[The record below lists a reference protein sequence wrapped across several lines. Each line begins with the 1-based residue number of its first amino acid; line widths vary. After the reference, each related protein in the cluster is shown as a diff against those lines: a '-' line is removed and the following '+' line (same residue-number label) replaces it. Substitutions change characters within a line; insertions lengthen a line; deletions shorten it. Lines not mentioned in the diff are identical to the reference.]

1 MTQDELLTALRGV
14 ANKGAESPHLQ
25 TLAGWLAKHLRA
37 IPAGD
42 KWDSRQL
49 YAHLATHGVDVPT
62 KLLNQAMWRLRDCK
76 ALPAGSWG
84 YDNTRRFM
92 GNPLVVWQ
100 RPTGPVAVDE
110 GIF

>member
-1 MTQDELLTALRGV
+1 MNGDELLTALRGV

-25 TLAGWLAKHLRA
+25 PLADWLAKHLRA
-37 IPAGD
+37 IPPGD

-49 YAHLATHGVDVPT
+49 YAHLSTVGVDVPT

-76 ALPAGSWG
+76 ALPAGSWA

-92 GNPLVVWQ
+92 GNPLVVWTC
-100 RPTGPVAVDE
+100 PPAPAAVDE